1 MRKNVLY
8 VLENLESVFTS
19 VYFHYYSD
27 SESEPNFEESIA
39 ERRQN
44 YEDIHLMK
52 LLKKKRW

>member
-1 MRKNVLY
+1 MRKN

-27 SESEPNFEESIA
+27 SGSEPNFEESIA